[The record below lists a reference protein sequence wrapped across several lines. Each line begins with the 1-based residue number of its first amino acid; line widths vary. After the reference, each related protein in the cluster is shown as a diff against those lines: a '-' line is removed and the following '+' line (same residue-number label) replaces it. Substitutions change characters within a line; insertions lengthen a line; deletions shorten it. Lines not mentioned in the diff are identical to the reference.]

1 MSTDQNNAAEKIN
14 PLVEKFQGIVAASQ
28 YDKKHSD
35 LLFGVTVDG
44 NKWLLTFERYTRETV
59 LRLLGDEVGGMVP
72 VTFEAEVDEEVELIV
87 AFRVDAFA
95 PVPVYDALLHRV
107 SVQNDEDLDILLD
120 VVNAELDI
128 KIEFPVGGE
137 TISRGAYL
145 ILLKRASANK
155 TIMYD
160 REHDCL
166 TRIRHASFQVSMFGG
181 PYLEVYVDGWI
192 AYGPGAAKGRMDMRL
207 YDDRFGQEELVLT
220 IATPEHIKTLTARG
234 RELIDRLKGK
244 EGVSYLTYAGVAY
257 TPGFWGARVRHN
269 VKGRVVVDSMG
280 CQIADPNEFS
290 ALMRLA
296 GVTIEHNNDDEIVPV
311 EAQHLTDDAFG
322 MVMNTV
328 VTYDLTRSRWMVGS
342 ASNLS
347 PVEFRQD
354 AFDQLVLDPRRK
366 RLVKAIAS
374 NLSQTNIDIID
385 GKGGG
390 AIFLLDGEPGTGK
403 TLTAEASAEHMQRI
417 LYKVSLGELGTE
429 VEQLE
434 DALNRI
440 LAQATRWDALL
451 LIDEADVFLEKR
463 SSENIQRNAMVAVF
477 LRLLEYYSGIL
488 FLTTN
493 RGNNFDPA
501 LRSRVTLAM
510 HYKRPCT
517 EGLKRIWINLLRNAE
532 IQVSAEELDR
542 LIDFKVNGREIKNAI
557 NSSRALAASDGVPVS
572 IDHLVEI
579 LEIQKLFDQEVVS
592 AER

>member
-1 MSTDQNNAAEKIN
+1 MSTDQNNAAEKTN
-14 PLVEKFQGIVAASQ
+14 PLVEKFQGIVAAAQ

-35 LLFGVTVDG
+35 CLFGVTVDG
-44 NKWLLTFERYTRETV
+44 NKWLLTFERVTRETV

-72 VTFEAEVDEEVELIV
+72 VTFEAEIDGEVELIA
-87 AFRVDAFA
+87 AFRVSAFA
-95 PVPVYDALLHRV
+95 QAPVYDALLHRV
-107 SVQNDEDLDILLD
+107 SVHNDEDLNKLLD
-120 VVNAELDI
+120 VVNFELDI
-128 KIEFPVGGE
+128 KIEFPVGEE

-145 ILLKRASANK
+145 ILLKQAITNK

-166 TRIRHASFQVSMFGG
+166 TRIRHATFQVSMFAG

-192 AYGPGAAKGRMDMRL
+192 AYGPGAAKGRMDLRMHE
-207 YDDRFGQEELVLT
+207 DRFGQKEMVLT
-220 IATPEHIKTLTARG
+220 VATPEQIKSLTARG
-234 RELIDRLKGK
+234 REMIERLKGK
-244 EGVSYLTYAGVAY
+244 EGVSYLTYTGVAY
-257 TPGFWGARVRHN
+257 TPGFWGSRVRHN

-280 CQIADPNEFS
+280 CQIANPNEFG

-296 GVTIEHNNDDEIVPV
+296 GVTVEHNNDDEIVPV
-311 EAQHLTDDAFG
+311 EARHLSEEVLG
-322 MVMNTV
+322 MVMSTV

-342 ASNLS
+342 ASNLA

-354 AFDQLVLDPRRK
+354 AFDQLVLDPARK

-532 IQVSAEELDR
+532 IRVSAEELDR